1 LIYPF
6 AMQALGFGYPQIGLL
21 VAVTSVVSGLLQGVH
36 GWLSRWLRRRAL
48 CGGGN
53 VLLGA
58 SLAISG
64 LAPNFALFTAGR
76 LVGAVA
82 TSPQHPIAASLLSD
96 WYRRRGRGS
105 AFAVHFSGGNLGTVA
120 GPLLVGFLLPL
131 VGWRDTLLA
140 IALPGLVVGT
150 AVWLLVDDGR
160 RAGTWAAPGVPRP
173 SYLVAL
179 RNRDVLLLIAA
190 RALTS
195 GGRGIGV
202 VLTFLPL
209 YLIRGLGMSA
219 QRAGLLVTLL
229 AVGSVVGPLV
239 AGRLADRLGRK
250 RVGMAS
256 LWVGAAATAGL
267 VAAGADTVAIAAALA
282 AMGLAVYNE
291 SPLFQALL
299 ADLAGGTAREG
310 AFSAYFVVS
319 YLGGAAWGGGL
330 GLALARFGFG
340 AVFASM
346 IASYVASSLVVAW
359 VRPRQ
364 ALA

>member
-1 LIYPF
+1 
-6 AMQALGFGYPQIGLL
+6 MQTLGFGYPQVGLL
-21 VAVTSVVSGLLQGVH
+21 LAVTSVVSGLLQGVH
-36 GWLSRWLRRRAL
+36 GWAARWLRRRAL

-131 VGWRDTLLA
+131 LGWRHTLLA
-140 IALPGLVVGT
+140 IALPGLVVGA
-150 AVWLLVDDGR
+150 AVWLLVDDR
-160 RAGTWAAPGVPRP
+160 RRPGTWAAPGPRP
-173 SYLVAL
+173 SYLAAL
-179 RNRDVLLLIAA
+179 RSRDVLLLIAA
-190 RALTS
+190 RVLTS

-256 LWVGAAATAGL
+256 LWVGAASTAGL
-267 VAAGADTVAIAAALA
+267 VAAGADVAAIAAALA

-299 ADLAGGTAREG
+299 ADLAVGTTREG
-310 AFSAYFVVS
+310 AFSAYFVAS

-330 GLALARFGFG
+330 GLALSRFGFG

-346 IASYVASSLVVAW
+346 IASYLASSLVVAW
-359 VRPRQ
+359 VRSSRRAP
-364 ALA
+364 A